1 MGNIVG
7 MFPIFLSLQ
16 LNVAHRHSPQK
27 AMLTVKKIRA
37 PGGILARSIKSQ
49 SQRNSSKALARKPA
63 ARKSAS
69 PKPKIALALAG
80 GGPLGAMYEIGVLM
94 ALDEA
99 LEGLDLNDMDI
110 YVGVS
115 AGSFLTAGLA
125 NQLTPTEIYKMFI
138 DNDSRASRKGAAG
151 GALKPEL
158 FLKPA
163 LREYGRRL
171 KSVPGL
177 VVKGFVRRLA
187 SPFRRTTMEAF
198 APLTRAIPAGIF
210 DNEGIARY
218 LDATFNQPGRT
229 NDFRKLKH
237 KLYSVAVDLDTGRAV
252 AFGGAGQEHVP
263 ISKAVQASA
272 ALPGLFP
279 PVEIDGH
286 YYVDGALKKTL
297 NASLAL
303 EDGAELVIGVNPL
316 VPYDGDAA
324 KRRGKAEME
333 KLIEGG
339 LPVVLSQT
347 FRTLIHSRMHVGLE
361 KYAAKYKN
369 ANIVLFEPGTD
380 DPEMF
385 FTNLFSYAS
394 RKRVCE
400 HAYQRTR
407 SDLLKRRYELEPL
420 FAKFG
425 ISLNIEVLKDEKRT
439 LDSRVFKE
447 RRPSRDQR
455 LNDATVDLTDVITA
469 LEGWVAT
476 SHA

>member
-1 MGNIVG
+1 M
-7 MFPIFLSLQ
+7 
-16 LNVAHRHSPQK
+16 
-27 AMLTVKKIRA
+27 
-37 PGGILARSIKSQ
+37 ARSITSQ
-49 SQRNSSKALARKPA
+49 PQKISSKALAKKPA

-125 NQLTPTEIYKMFI
+125 NQLTPTEIYQMFI
-138 DNDSRASRKGAAG
+138 DNDSRTSRKGARN
-151 GALKPEL
+151 GARSSALTPEL

-163 LREYGRRL
+163 LGEYGRRL
-171 KSVPGL
+171 TSVPGL
-177 VVKGFVRRLA
+177 VVRGLLRYFA
-187 SPFRRTTMEAF
+187 SPFRRTPMESF
-198 APLTRAIPAGIF
+198 AHLSRAIPAGIF
-210 DNEGIARY
+210 DNEGISRF
-218 LDATFNQPGRT
+218 LTGVLNQPGRT

-237 KLYSVAVDLDTGRAV
+237 KLYSVAVDLDTGKAI
-252 AFGGAGQEHVP
+252 AFGGPGYDHVP
-263 ISKAVQASA
+263 IAKAVQASA

-347 FRTLIHSRMHVGLE
+347 FRTLIHSRMHAGLE
-361 KYAAKYKN
+361 KYSAKYKN
-369 ANIVLFEPGTD
+369 ASIVLFEPGTD

-407 SDLLKRRYELEPL
+407 ADLLKRRYELEPV
-420 FAKFG
+420 FAKYG

-439 LDSRVFKE
+439 LDSRTFKE

-455 LNDATVDLTDVITA
+455 LKHATVDLTDVVSD
-469 LEGWVAT
+469 LERWVAA
-476 SHA
+476 SRA